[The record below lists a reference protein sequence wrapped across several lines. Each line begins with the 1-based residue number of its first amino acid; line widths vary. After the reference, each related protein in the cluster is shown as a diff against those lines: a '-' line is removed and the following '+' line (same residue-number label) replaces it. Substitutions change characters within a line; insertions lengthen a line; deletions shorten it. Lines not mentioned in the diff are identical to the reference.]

1 MVASDNRY
9 RAIGP
14 NHVEYF
20 APSAVP
26 MSPPHIQTIRPFV
39 SGRRKS
45 DGQRVCPTNQRH
57 YAVAVFAADALR
69 LHQLQCQTPQ
79 RQCFSIR
86 CHGRKTFALFAA
98 ETSRKRS
105 HANSNVGTAHGR
117 LAGTTASQMWIATPT
132 TSSCGLG
139 NFLRS
144 CLLQS
149 AHVEIEQ
156 TQRYSTATPCSSV
169 GPVC

>member
-1 MVASDNRY
+1 MVASDDRY
-9 RAIGP
+9 RATGP

-20 APSAVP
+20 ASSAVP
-26 MSPPHIQTIRPFV
+26 MPPPHIQTIRPFV

-57 YAVAVFAADALR
+57 YAVAVFATDALR
-69 LHQLQCQTPQ
+69 LHQLQCQPPQ

-105 HANSNVGTAHGR
+105 HANSHVGTAHAR

-132 TSSCGLG
+132 IMRPWQLSPVLPAPKRAC
-139 NFLRS
+139 RDRADPRARR
-144 CLLQS
+144 
-149 AHVEIEQ
+149 AH
-156 TQRYSTATPCSSV
+156 P
-169 GPVC
+169 GPAFEV